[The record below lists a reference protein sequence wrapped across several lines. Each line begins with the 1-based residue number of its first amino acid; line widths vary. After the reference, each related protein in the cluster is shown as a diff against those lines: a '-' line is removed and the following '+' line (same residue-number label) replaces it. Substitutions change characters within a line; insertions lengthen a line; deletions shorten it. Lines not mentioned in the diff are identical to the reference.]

1 VNAAWLLFAVGT
13 PALLALLTLIPACRA
28 PLARALPLAPVPALL
43 SALRLEPDV
52 TLELPWLLFG
62 GEWALDPVRRLLLAQ
77 MSLVWVLGG
86 LVASR
91 HAVTAPLLPR
101 LVWPW
106 LCTLTG
112 STWVALAH
120 DIAGFYSGFAL
131 LSFGAYPLIIARGG
145 DAARRAGCRYLG
157 YTVGAEMALLV
168 GLLGASALGAG
179 LSLSAL
185 PETLSG
191 PNKDLTGLLTLTLL
205 AGFGVKSAL
214 LGAHGWLPS
223 TYTLAPAPV
232 RMVLGGALINAG
244 VLGWLAV
251 LPLGRA
257 AFPVLGQSLMA
268 LGLLAAIGGALRG
281 TLLTRVPTMLG
292 WSSISQMGL
301 ITLLLG
307 AGLASDQSEV
317 VLVLALYAAHHGLAK
332 AALFAGSAAQW
343 SLAPAARWGLLLPAL
358 ALAGAPFTSG
368 AVAKLSLK
376 QLLDDAGLARLV
388 PLASLAAVGTTLL
401 LLRVVQQVRANMAPI
416 AGGGAIAAHAIAAH
430 ATAAHA
436 TAAHATA
443 AHEGGSADSANTS
456 GTVAPF
462 DWRWLTIL
470 AAVASAVWWWPVP
483 MARDAGATSSL
494 ALVWPIALGALVA
507 TLLARWR
514 PMVAVRVE
522 PIEPAE
528 SPVVA
533 GVAAAPAVKPATAP
547 GHDAGGEELT
557 VLRAARGE
565 LMLRRALPW
574 LLGLVWL
581 GGWVALQL
589 R

>member
-1 VNAAWLLFAVGT
+1 MNAAWPLFAVGT
-13 PALLALLTLIPACRA
+13 PALLALFALIPACRA
-28 PLARALPLAPVPALL
+28 PLARVLPLAPVPALL
-43 SALRLEPDV
+43 SALLFEPDV

-77 MSLVWVLGG
+77 MSLVWVLGA
-86 LVASR
+86 LVAAR
-91 HAVTAPLLPR
+91 HAVTAPQLPR
-101 LVWPW
+101 LTLPW

-112 STWVALAH
+112 STWVAFAH

-145 DAARRAGCRYLG
+145 DAARQAGRRYLA

-179 LSLSAL
+179 LSLPAVRH
-185 PETLSG
+185 TLGG
-191 PNKDLTGLLTLTLL
+191 PNTDLTGLLTLTLL

-214 LGAHGWLPS
+214 LGVHGWLPS

-251 LPLGRA
+251 LPLGHA

-281 TLLTRVPTMLG
+281 AVLSRVPTMLG

-307 AGLASDQSEV
+307 AGLASDRAEV
-317 VLVLALYAAHHGLAK
+317 GLVLALYAAHHGLAK

-343 SLAPAARWGLLLPAL
+343 ALSPTARWGLLLPAL

-368 AVAKLSLK
+368 AVAKLGLK
-376 QLLDDAGLARLV
+376 QLLDDAGFARV
-388 PLASLAAVGTTLL
+388 IPLTSLAAVGTTLL
-401 LLRVVQQVRANMAPI
+401 LLRVVQQVWANAAQI
-416 AGGGAIAAHAIAAH
+416 AGGGAIVAHAV
-430 ATAAHA
+430 
-436 TAAHATA
+436 A
-443 AHEGGSADSANTS
+443 AHEGGSADSAITS
-456 GTVAPF
+456 GPVAPF

-483 MARDAGATSSL
+483 MARDAGAASSI
-494 ALVWPIALGALVA
+494 ALGWPIALGALVA

-522 PIEPAE
+522 PIERAE

-547 GHDAGGEELT
+547 VHDAEGAELT

-574 LLGLVWL
+574 VLGVVWL
-581 GGWVALQL
+581 GGWVALQF